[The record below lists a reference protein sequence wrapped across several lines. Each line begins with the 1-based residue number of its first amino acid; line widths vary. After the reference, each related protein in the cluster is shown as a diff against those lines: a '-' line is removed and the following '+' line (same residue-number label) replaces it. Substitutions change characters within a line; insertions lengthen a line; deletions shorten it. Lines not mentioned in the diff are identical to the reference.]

1 MLDKTAS
8 PPKVPP
14 EFFASVCNAIG
25 DRFNFAQL
33 NAIIYRCAGDRRIN
47 SYANEIEPP
56 RVIAQKCV
64 EGIEKDG
71 LSVEF
76 FANVL
81 TTLPEKDPLYALIV
95 QAIPAAKTALPEI
108 KTQIDSVLKG
118 LEWTRSRLSVSATK
132 DVLETSK
139 TTLESVSRGISLL
152 DGYKSLHDCLHY
164 VQIKQFS
171 ILLSSVRASSIDD
184 AQLEILR
191 EYQEQVRTSV
201 DSARMIVGRLP
212 NEPTLRL
219 IETRWID
226 DLDTAISIYQ
236 KALDDQSSAA
246 ARIAILKLS
255 RVLETEPPRLNN
267 LIFAAAKELP
277 LQALSNALQIL
288 GGDAGSTELIAAN
301 IALKNVED
309 TLRSRVAEHDMWQ
322 QIDKG
327 IWYLDKLFTQSANQI
342 EDFLV
347 LWPEV
352 KAGARTLGDLSQ
364 GAKWAA
370 NLKEYADRIEDALLL
385 AMAPD
390 SVAAKD
396 PSRPKLPLARAFSA
410 FRSEARQR
418 FFVVDQLLKQ
428 DCSLLVGIGAPLK
441 SILGNLSDA

>member
-25 DRFNFAQL
+25 DKFNFAQL

-201 DSARMIVGRLP
+201 DSCQNDCR
-212 NEPTLRL
+212 
-219 IETRWID
+219 
-226 DLDTAISIYQ
+226 AI
-236 KALDDQSSAA
+236 
-246 ARIAILKLS
+246 
-255 RVLETEPPRLNN
+255 
-267 LIFAAAKELP
+267 AK
-277 LQALSNALQIL
+277 
-288 GGDAGSTELIAAN
+288 
-301 IALKNVED
+301 
-309 TLRSRVAEHDMWQ
+309 
-322 QIDKG
+322 
-327 IWYLDKLFTQSANQI
+327 
-342 EDFLV
+342 
-347 LWPEV
+347 
-352 KAGARTLGDLSQ
+352 RT
-364 GAKWAA
+364 
-370 NLKEYADRIEDALLL
+370 
-385 AMAPD
+385 
-390 SVAAKD
+390 D
-396 PSRPKLPLARAFSA
+396 PAT
-410 FRSEARQR
+410 
-418 FFVVDQLLKQ
+418 D
-428 DCSLLVGIGAPLK
+428 
-441 SILGNLSDA
+441 